1 MTVTDDLAVSG
12 RAPEELGRGKRR
24 RAAAA
29 VGAVALGLVALTACD
44 KPTPLATVTVGS
56 TTVTSEAACYDDG
69 NALGNE
75 KVASCLKESAGETVK
90 ASMEDKLRF
99 GVDPKIADEGWTIFI
114 NGQPAE
120 QEPNKKTYRTIPAS
134 AFFAGGQGGG
144 ATAKTQVSIVEV
156 STGKAL
162 GVWNFNIE
170 RES

>member
-1 MTVTDDLAVSG
+1 MTA
-12 RAPEELGRGKRR
+12 AIIRGKRR

-29 VGAVALGLVALTACD
+29 VGAVTFGLVALSACD

-56 TTVTSEAACYDDG
+56 TTITTEAACYDEG
-69 NALGNE
+69 EALANE
-75 KVASCLKESAGETVK
+75 KVAACLKENAGKTVK

-134 AFFAGGQGGG
+134 AFFAGGQG
-144 ATAKTQVSIVEV
+144 AAASKTQVSIVEV
-156 STGKAL
+156 ASGKAL
-162 GVWNFNIE
+162 GVWNLTVE